1 MAKKMTVRILTPGEY
16 VAEMLEA
23 EAAKM
28 PRSYREQSSRLPK
41 AGAAYAPPAR
51 PQAGAC
57 LGSNG
62 VIDRSEFVR
71 CENLSRSV
79 RGRRSFAFEW

>member
-28 PRSYREQSSRLPK
+28 PRSYKTQADILRKQAQLMRHRPGPK
-41 AGAAYAPPAR
+41 R
-51 PQAGAC
+51 
-57 LGSNG
+57 
-62 VIDRSEFVR
+62 VR
-71 CENLSRSV
+71 VWEV
-79 RGRRSFAFEW
+79 TE